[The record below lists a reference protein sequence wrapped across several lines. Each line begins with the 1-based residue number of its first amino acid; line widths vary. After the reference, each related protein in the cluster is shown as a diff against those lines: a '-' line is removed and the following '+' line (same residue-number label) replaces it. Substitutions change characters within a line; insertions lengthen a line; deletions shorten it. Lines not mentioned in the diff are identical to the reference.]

1 MQYEKSQLQAALEE
15 ANASLEQE
23 ENKNL
28 RLQIELGHVKQEIDK
43 KIHEREEEFENER

>member
-1 MQYEKSQLQAALEE
+1 MQTEKGQLQAALEE

-28 RLQIELGHVKQEIDK
+28 RLQIELGHIKQEIDK
-43 KIHEREEEFENER
+43 RIHEKEEELENER

>member
-1 MQYEKSQLQAALEE
+1 MQNEKSQLQAALEE